1 MEEFSLG
8 KTLSPPRWECLLKE
22 HPFSNESLAETL
34 LGGQAFRWFHWPEQT
49 AWVGSYGSAV
59 TALRINSHNEL
70 EAAHLSPQSTPDS
83 TLEYLA
89 VARHQCWLESVPLK
103 SDPVVANLFARWAG
117 LVVLRQPFHE
127 TLLAYICSANK
138 QIPHIRGILEA
149 LADTFGNPIQGTPF
163 RALPTWHQLAQVDET
178 DLRQC
183 GLGYRAP
190 YVAQTS
196 RLITSQPDTLQQLQ
210 ALPTSDARNTLM
222 QFPGVGPKVA
232 DCVLLFGLGRADAFP
247 VDTWIDR
254 ILRARYPSLA
264 KWTRAQLCTF
274 AGIHFGPAAGLVQ
287 QWFFADARANRAQ
300 L

>member
-8 KTLSPPRWECLLKE
+8 KTLSPPTWECLLKA

-34 LGGQAFRWFHWPEQT
+34 LGGQAFRWFNWPEQK
-49 AWVGSYGSAV
+49 AWVGIYGTSI
-59 TALRINSHNEL
+59 TALRINSQNEL
-70 EAAHLSPQSTPDS
+70 EAAHLSPQSTHDN

-89 VARHQCWLESVPLK
+89 IARHLRWLESVPLN
-103 SDPVVANLFARWAG
+103 SDPVVADLFTRWAG
-117 LVVLRQPFHE
+117 LVVLNQPFDE
-127 TLLAYICSANK
+127 ALLAYICSANK
-138 QIPHIRGILEA
+138 QIPHIRKMLEA
-149 LADTFGNPIQGTPF
+149 LAENFGTQIPGTPF
-163 RALPTWHQLAQVDET
+163 RALPTWEQLAQANEA

-190 YVAQTS
+190 YLSHTS
-196 RLITSQPDTLQQLQ
+196 RIIAQQPDTLHHLQ
-210 ALPTSDARNTLM
+210 ALTTSAARNTLM

-274 AGIHFGPAAGLVQ
+274 AGIHFGQAGGLVQ

>member
-8 KTLSPPRWECLLKE
+8 KTLSPPTWECLLKA

-34 LGGQAFRWFHWPEQT
+34 LGGQAFRWFNWPKHE
-49 AWVGSYGSAV
+49 AWVGIYGTSV
-59 TALRINSHNEL
+59 TALRINSQKEL
-70 EAAHLSPQSTPDS
+70 EAAHLSTQSTHDN

-89 VARHQCWLESVPLK
+89 VTRHQHWLESVPLN
-103 SDPVVANLFARWAG
+103 SDPVVAQLFARWAG

-149 LADTFGNPIQGTPF
+149 LAENFGTQIPGTPF
-163 RALPTWHQLAQVDET
+163 SALPTWQQLAQVDET
-178 DLRQC
+178 KLRQC

-196 RLITSQPDTLQQLQ
+196 RIITQQPDTLNQLQ
-210 ALPTSDARNTLM
+210 ALPTSAARNALM

-232 DCVLLFGLGRADAFP
+232 DCVLLFGLGRAEAFP

-254 ILRARYPSLA
+254 ILRARYPDLA
-264 KWTRAQLCTF
+264 KWTRPQLCTF
-274 AGIHFGPAAGLVQ
+274 AGIHFGQAGGLVQ
-287 QWFFADARANRAQ
+287 QWFFADARANRTQ